1 MSIACALHAFV
12 DDGLSRA
19 DGLIEP
25 TRDAVVAALR
35 EHGSGER
42 AQSERKH
49 LRELVEALQ
58 RAERLALL
66 EDLIASGACNR
77 PITRK
82 AGNGWS
88 RCCRARCSACARAWR
103 CASRRCGPGNAA

>member
-1 MSIACALHAFV
+1 MSIACALHGFV
-12 DDGLSRA
+12 DDESSRSAGL
-19 DGLIEP
+19 LEP

-42 AQSERKH
+42 AQSERKR

-66 EDLIASGACNR
+66 EDLIATGACTR
-77 PITRK
+77 PINRK

-88 RCCRARCSACARAWR
+88 RCRRACCSACAAAWR
-103 CASRRCGPGNAA
+103 